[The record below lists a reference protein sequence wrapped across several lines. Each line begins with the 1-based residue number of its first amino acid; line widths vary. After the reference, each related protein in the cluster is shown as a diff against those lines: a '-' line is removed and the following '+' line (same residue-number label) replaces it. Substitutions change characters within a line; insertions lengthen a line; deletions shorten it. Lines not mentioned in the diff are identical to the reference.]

1 MITYDFIVTG
11 LGCAGMSLMYYLLDS
26 PLKEKKILLIDY
38 STKSKNDRTW
48 CYWAENPLSIHPKNS
63 PLVYWD
69 NINIIKSDEKVQSRL
84 DNFKY
89 FHIKSS
95 DFYREIIE
103 KIKKFPNVT
112 FINDHISGLKQL
124 NDAHVLVKTEM
135 NGSFTGKK
143 VFNSIPFDIKNIVKP
158 VLYQTFV
165 GWRINCKNS
174 CFDKSAATLM
184 HFPNPETKE
193 TEFFYILPFNE
204 SEALIEYTLY
214 TKNKVQIELL
224 EKKLDEYLKNKLEIS
239 EFEILFREFGSIP
252 MTTQKF
258 EQPKESNII
267 SIGTLAGCTK
277 PSTGYTFY
285 DIQKHSKQ
293 ILNQLLQNG
302 GEKKYHWNRKQR
314 FSFYDNILL
323 NIAVKWPSELP
334 RIFKEMFEKNHGK
347 MVLRFLNEESSFWE
361 EVKILGSLKY
371 GIFIKSLLH
380 YEKH

>member
-26 PLKEKKILLIDY
+26 PLKDKEILLIDY

-48 CYWAENPLSIHPKNS
+48 CYWAEKPLSIHPKNS
-63 PLVYWD
+63 PLVFWE
-69 NINIIKSDEKVQSRL
+69 NVNIIKSNDKIQSKL
-84 DNFKY
+84 GDYKY

-95 DFYREIIE
+95 DFYSDIID

-112 FINDHISGLKQL
+112 VINDHISKIEQ
-124 NDAHVLVKTEM
+124 NNNSKVIVKTV
-135 NGSFTGKK
+135 NSGDFYGSK
-143 VFNSIPFDIKNIVKP
+143 VFNSIPFEQPINAKTILN
-158 VLYQTFV
+158 QTFV
-165 GWRINCKNS
+165 GWKIKCDGSFFEKN
-174 CFDKSAATLM
+174 AATLM
-184 HFPNPETKE
+184 HFPEMNQHES
-193 TEFFYILPFNE
+193 EFFYILPYTD
-204 SEALIEYTLY
+204 SEALVEYTLY
-214 TKNKVQIELL
+214 TKNKVQIDIL
-224 EKKLDEYLKNKLEIS
+224 EKKLADYLRKKLGIKD
-239 EFEILFREFGSIP
+239 FEILFEEFGTIP

-258 EQPKESNII
+258 EHKKDPNII

-293 ILNQLLQNG
+293 ILNQLLEENDD
-302 GEKKYHWNRKQR
+302 KRFDWKRKRR

-334 RIFKEMFEKNHGK
+334 RIFKEMFEKNHGQQ
-347 MVLRFLNEESSFWE
+347 VLRFLNEESSFWE
-361 EVKILGSLKY
+361 ELKILGRLKY